1 MSQPLTINIPAIKV
15 CNYEGVSFSFKLYH
29 APEDSV
35 TSTVVGSWFTCTIA
49 TTDST
54 GTTYDVVVS
63 ALNPT
68 AKNGRYGT
76 ISFSYTSTSPS
87 YGEPPLVFEIYQV
100 AYVHTIW
107 SDFKVL
113 LEDVTTT
120 YLGVNVPYSITLLPD
135 KTVIYEG
142 TSVAR
147 DSKSYPTP
155 IYLNRIVESYVNPL
169 SFIYNREYYSWDFFD
184 DDIITVA
191 VRRTL
196 DNSFV
201 GVYSFVYDYSYD
213 YIYSNNNGS
222 FNATVYD
229 AFFVRNNLISNTI
242 SPMMLPSLSVVEP
255 EQIHSGNYKYI
266 SYKDSTI
273 LETILL
279 TYIPGI
285 TNEMNLNP
293 TQSVGQNRLVV
304 TRNDQPIMDLD
315 LTGCGQGAIY
325 YLNRQGAWDYLL
337 IEGNISETKSF
348 DRTTYS
354 TDYDNNVDYTFSKMM
369 IKTEIVTDWE
379 LTTGWLNDRQSD
391 ILVNNL
397 LCTPKAYLQLFD
409 RDDMIPVLITNSES
423 KIKKFRNGRKLNQYT
438 ITCENSK
445 TQSIR

>member
-1 MSQPLTINIPAIKV
+1 MSQPLKINIPAIEV
-15 CNYEGVSFSFKLYH
+15 CNYEGRSFSFKVYH
-29 APEDSV
+29 ASEDSV
-35 TSTVVGSWFTCTIA
+35 TFSVSGSWFTCTVA

-54 GTTYDVVVS
+54 GTIYDVVIS

-107 SDFKVL
+107 SDFTVHL
-113 LEDVTTT
+113 DDVTTA
-120 YLGVNVPYSITLLPD
+120 YLGVNVPYSITLLPN
-135 KTVIYEG
+135 KTVLYEG

-155 IYLNRIVESYVNPL
+155 IYLNRIIESYVKPL
-169 SFIYNREYYSWDFFD
+169 PSVVGYDYNGWEFYD

-229 AFFVRNNLISNTI
+229 TFFVRNNLISNTI

-255 EQIHSGNYKYI
+255 EPTHSGNYKYI
-266 SYKDSTI
+266 SYKDNTVLKTDSLIYT
-273 LETILL
+273 
-279 TYIPGI
+279 PGI
-285 TNEMNLNP
+285 TNEMKLNP
-293 TQSVGQNRLVV
+293 NQTEGQNRLVM

-354 TDYDNNVDYTFSKMM
+354 TDFNNSVDSTFSKRT
-369 IKTEIVTDWE
+369 IKTEIITDWN

-397 LCTPKAYLQLFD
+397 LGTPQAYFQIFD
-409 RDDMIPVLITNSES
+409 RDGLIPVLITNSES
-423 KIKKFRNGRKLNQYT
+423 KVKKFRNGRKLNQYT
-438 ITCENSK
+438 ITCENSR

>member
-1 MSQPLTINIPAIKV
+1 MSQPLKINIPAIEV
-15 CNYEGVSFSFKLYH
+15 CNYEGRSFSFKVYH
-29 APEDSV
+29 ASEDSI
-35 TSTVVGSWFTCTIA
+35 TSTMTGGWFTCTVA
-49 TTDST
+49 TTDTT
-54 GTTYDVVVS
+54 GTTYDVVIS
-63 ALNPT
+63 ALNPI

-76 ISFSYTSTSPS
+76 ISFSYTSSSPS

-100 AYVHTIW
+100 AYVRTVW
-107 SDFKVL
+107 SDFKVF
-113 LEDVTTT
+113 LEDVTTA
-120 YLGVNVPYSITLLPD
+120 YLGVNVPYSITLLPN

-142 TSVAR
+142 TSVAL
-147 DSKSYPTP
+147 DSKSYPAP

-169 SFIYNREYYSWDFFD
+169 PSVYGYDYNSWEFYD

-213 YIYSNNNGS
+213 YLYSNNNGS
-222 FNATVYD
+222 LNAIVYES
-229 AFFVRNNLISNTI
+229 FFVRNNLISNTI

-255 EQIHSGNYKYI
+255 EPNHSGDYKYI
-266 SYKDSTI
+266 SYKDNTVLGTTS
-273 LETILL
+273 LA
-279 TYIPGI
+279 YIEGI

-293 TQSVGQNRLVV
+293 NQTEGQNRLVI
-304 TRNDQPIMDLD
+304 TRNNEPIMDLD

-354 TDYDNNVDYTFSKMM
+354 TDYDNNVDYSLSKRT

-397 LCTPKAYLQLFD
+397 LCTPKAYLKLFD
-409 RDDMIPVLITNSES
+409 RDGLIPVLITNSKS
-423 KIKKFRNGRKLNQYT
+423 KVKKFRNGRKLNQYT
-438 ITCENSK
+438 ITCENSR

>member
-1 MSQPLTINIPAIKV
+1 MQ
-15 CNYEGVSFSFKLYH
+15 ERFKGF
-29 APEDSV
+29 E
-35 TSTVVGSWFTCTIA
+35 
-49 TTDST
+49 
-54 GTTYDVVVS
+54 DVV
-63 ALNPT
+63 
-68 AKNGRYGT
+68 
-76 ISFSYTSTSPS
+76 
-87 YGEPPLVFEIYQV
+87 
-100 AYVHTIW
+100 
-107 SDFKVL
+107 DFV
-113 LEDVTTT
+113 D
-120 YLGVNVPYSITLLPD
+120 
-135 KTVIYEG
+135 
-142 TSVAR
+142 
-147 DSKSYPTP
+147 
-155 IYLNRIVESYVNPL
+155 NR
-169 SFIYNREYYSWDFFD
+169 FD

-255 EQIHSGNYKYI
+255 EPNHSGNYKYI
-266 SYKDSTI
+266 SYKDSTV
-273 LETILL
+273 LDTISL

-354 TDYDNNVDYTFSKMM
+354 TDYDNNVDYTFSKMT

-409 RDDMIPVLITNSES
+409 RDGMIPVLITNSES

-438 ITCENSK
+438 ITCENSR

>member
-1 MSQPLTINIPAIKV
+1 MSQPLRINIPAIKV
-15 CNYEGVSFSFKLYH
+15 CNYEGESFSFKLYH

-35 TSTVVGSWFTCTIA
+35 TFSMTGGWFTCTIA

-54 GTTYDVVVS
+54 GTTYDVVIS

-76 ISFSYTSTSPS
+76 ISFSYTSSSPS

-100 AYVHTIW
+100 AYVHTVW

-113 LEDVTTT
+113 LDDVTTA
-120 YLGVNVPYSITLLPD
+120 YQGVNVPYSITLLPD
-135 KTVIYEG
+135 KTVLYEG
-142 TSVAR
+142 TSVAL

-155 IYLNRIVESYVNPL
+155 IYLNRIVDSYVSPL
-169 SFIYNREYYSWDFFD
+169 PSVYGYDYNSWEFYD

-213 YIYSNNNGS
+213 YLYSNNNGS
-222 FNATVYD
+222 FSATTYD
-229 AFFVRNNLISNTI
+229 SFFVRNNLISNTI
-242 SPMMLPSLSVVEP
+242 SPMMSPSLSVVEP
-255 EQIHSGNYKYI
+255 ELKHSGNYKYI
-266 SYKDSTI
+266 SYKDNTVLDTI
-273 LETILL
+273 SLV
-279 TYIPGI
+279 YNPGI

-293 TQSVGQNRLVV
+293 AQSEGQNRLVI
-304 TRNDQPIMDLD
+304 TRNDEPIMDLD

-348 DRTTYS
+348 DRATYS
-354 TDYDNNVDYTFSKMM
+354 TDYDNNVNYSLSKKT
-369 IKTEIVTDWE
+369 IKTDIATDWE
-379 LTTGWLNDRQSD
+379 LTTGWLNDKQSD

-397 LCTPKAYLQLFD
+397 LCTPQAYLQLFD
-409 RDDMIPVLITNSES
+409 RDDMIPVLITNSDA
-423 KIKKFRNGRKLNQYT
+423 KVKKFRNGRKLNQYT

-445 TQSIR
+445 TQSIG

>member
-1 MSQPLTINIPAIKV
+1 MSQPLKINIPAIEV
-15 CNYEGVSFSFKLYH
+15 CNYEGRSFSFKVYH
-29 APEDSV
+29 ASEDSI
-35 TSTVVGSWFTCTIA
+35 TSTMTGGWFTCTVA
-49 TTDST
+49 TTDTT
-54 GTTYDVVVS
+54 GTTYDVVIS
-63 ALNPT
+63 ALNPI
-68 AKNGRYGT
+68 AKDGRYGT
-76 ISFSYTSTSPS
+76 ISFSYTSSSPS

-100 AYVHTIW
+100 AYVRTVW
-107 SDFKVL
+107 SDFKVF
-113 LEDVTTT
+113 LEDVTTA
-120 YLGVNVPYSITLLPD
+120 YLGVNVPYSITLLPN

-142 TSVAR
+142 TSVAL

-155 IYLNRIVESYVNPL
+155 IFLNRIVESYVNPL
-169 SFIYNREYYSWDFFD
+169 PSVYGYDYNSWEFYD

-213 YIYSNNNGS
+213 YLYSNNNGS
-222 FNATVYD
+222 LNAIVYES
-229 AFFVRNNLISNTI
+229 FFVRNNLISNTI
-242 SPMMLPSLSVVEP
+242 SPMMKPSLSVVEP
-255 EQIHSGNYKYI
+255 EPNHSGDYKYI
-266 SYKDSTI
+266 SYKDNTVLGTI
-273 LETILL
+273 SL
-279 TYIPGI
+279 TYIPGV

-293 TQSVGQNRLVV
+293 NQTEGQNRLVI
-304 TRNDQPIMDLD
+304 TRNNEPIMDLD

-354 TDYDNNVDYTFSKMM
+354 TDYDNNVDYSLSKRT

-397 LCTPKAYLQLFD
+397 LCTPKAYLKLFD
-409 RDDMIPVLITNSES
+409 RDGLIPVLITNSKS
-423 KIKKFRNGRKLNQYT
+423 KVKKFRNGRKLNQYT
-438 ITCENSK
+438 ITCENSR

>member
-1 MSQPLTINIPAIKV
+1 MSQPLTINIPTVKV
-15 CNYEGVSFSFKLYH
+15 CNYEGESFSFKLYH
-29 APEDSV
+29 ASEDSV
-35 TSTVVGSWFTCTIA
+35 TSTVTGSWFTCKIA

-54 GTTYDVVVS
+54 GTTYDVVVN

-68 AKNGRYGT
+68 VKNGRYGT

-107 SDFKVL
+107 NDFTVHL
-113 LEDVTTT
+113 DDVTTA
-120 YLGVNVPYSITLLPD
+120 YQGVNVPYSITSLPD
-135 KTVIYEG
+135 KTVLYEG
-142 TSVAR
+142 TTVAI

-155 IYLNRIVESYVNPL
+155 IYLNRIIESYVSSLPFL
-169 SFIYNREYYSWDFFD
+169 TDHSYFSWENSDE
-184 DDIITVA
+184 DIITVA

-213 YIYSNNNGS
+213 YLYSNNNGS
-222 FNATVYD
+222 FNAKVYD

-242 SPMMLPSLSVVEP
+242 SPMMLPSLSIVEP
-255 EQIHSGNYKYI
+255 EPNHSGNYKYI
-266 SYKDSTI
+266 SYKDNTVLDTI
-273 LETILL
+273 SLI
-279 TYIPGI
+279 YNPGI

-304 TRNDQPIMDLD
+304 TRNDEPIMDLD

-348 DRTTYS
+348 DRTTYT
-354 TDYDNNVDYTFSKMM
+354 TDYNNSVDYTLGKMT
-369 IKTEIVTDWE
+369 IKSDIVTDWV
-379 LTTGWLNDRQSD
+379 LTTGWLNDKQSD

-397 LCTPKAYLQLFD
+397 LCTPLAYLQIFD
-409 RDDMIPVLITNSES
+409 RDDMIPVLITNSDA
-423 KIKKFRNGRKLNQYT
+423 KVKKFRNGRKLNQYT
-438 ITCENSK
+438 ITCENSR

>member
-1 MSQPLTINIPAIKV
+1 MSQPLKINIPAIEV
-15 CNYEGVSFSFKLYH
+15 CNYEGRSFSFKVYH
-29 APEDSV
+29 ASEDSI
-35 TSTVVGSWFTCTIA
+35 TFTMTGGWFTCTVA
-49 TTDST
+49 TTDTT
-54 GTTYDVVVS
+54 GTTYDVVIS
-63 ALNPT
+63 ALNPI
-68 AKNGRYGT
+68 AKDGRYGT
-76 ISFSYTSTSPS
+76 ISFSYTSSSPS

-100 AYVHTIW
+100 AYVRTIW
-107 SDFKVL
+107 SDFKVF
-113 LEDVTTT
+113 LEDVTTA
-120 YLGVNVPYSITLLPD
+120 YLGVNVPYSITLLPN

-142 TSVAR
+142 TSVAL
-147 DSKSYPTP
+147 DSKSYPAP

-169 SFIYNREYYSWDFFD
+169 PSVYGYDYNSWEFYD

-213 YIYSNNNGS
+213 YLYSNNNGS
-222 FNATVYD
+222 LNAIVYES
-229 AFFVRNNLISNTI
+229 FFVRNNLISNTI

-255 EQIHSGNYKYI
+255 EPNHSGDYKYI
-266 SYKDSTI
+266 SYKDNTVLGTTS
-273 LETILL
+273 LA
-279 TYIPGI
+279 YIEGV

-293 TQSVGQNRLVV
+293 NQNEGQNRLVI
-304 TRNDQPIMDLD
+304 TRNNEPIMDLD

-354 TDYDNNVDYTFSKMM
+354 TDYDNNINYSLSKRT

-397 LCTPKAYLQLFD
+397 LCTPKAYLKLFD
-409 RDDMIPVLITNSES
+409 RDGLIPVLITNSKS
-423 KIKKFRNGRKLNQYT
+423 KVKKFRNGRKLNQYT
-438 ITCENSK
+438 ITCENSR

>member
-1 MSQPLTINIPAIKV
+1 MSQPLKINIPAIEV
-15 CNYEGVSFSFKLYH
+15 CNYEGRSFSFKVYH
-29 APEDSV
+29 ASEDSITSSV
-35 TSTVVGSWFTCTIA
+35 TGGWFTCTVA
-49 TTDST
+49 TTDTT
-54 GTTYDVVVS
+54 GTTYDVVIS

-100 AYVHTIW
+100 AYVRTVW
-107 SDFKVL
+107 SDFKVF
-113 LEDVTTT
+113 LEDVTTA
-120 YLGVNVPYSITLLPD
+120 YQGVNVPYSITSLPN

-142 TSVAR
+142 TSVAL
-147 DSKSYPTP
+147 DSKSYPAP

-169 SFIYNREYYSWDFFD
+169 PSIYGYDYNSWEFYD

-213 YIYSNNNGS
+213 YLYSNNNGS
-222 FNATVYD
+222 FNAIVYES
-229 AFFVRNNLISNTI
+229 FFVRNNLISNTI
-242 SPMMLPSLSVVEP
+242 SPMMYPSLSVVEP
-255 EQIHSGNYKYI
+255 ELKQSGNYKYI
-266 SYKDSTI
+266 SYKDNTVLDTI
-273 LETILL
+273 SLI
-279 TYIPGI
+279 YVPGI

-293 TQSVGQNRLVV
+293 SQTVEQNRLVI

-348 DRTTYS
+348 DRATYS
-354 TDYDNNVDYTFSKMM
+354 TDYDNNVNYSLSKRT
-369 IKTEIVTDWE
+369 IKTDIATDWE

-397 LCTPKAYLQLFD
+397 LCTPKAYLKLFD
-409 RDDMIPVLITNSES
+409 RDGLIPVLITNSKS
-423 KIKKFRNGRKLNQYT
+423 KVKKFRNGRKLNQYT
-438 ITCENSK
+438 ITCENSR

>member
-1 MSQPLTINIPAIKV
+1 MCLHDNSRIDCL
-15 CNYEGVSFSFKLYH
+15 
-29 APEDSV
+29 
-35 TSTVVGSWFTCTIA
+35 
-49 TTDST
+49 
-54 GTTYDVVVS
+54 
-63 ALNPT
+63 
-68 AKNGRYGT
+68 
-76 ISFSYTSTSPS
+76 
-87 YGEPPLVFEIYQV
+87 IYRC
-100 AYVHTIW
+100 
-107 SDFKVL
+107 S
-113 LEDVTTT
+113 
-120 YLGVNVPYSITLLPD
+120 
-135 KTVIYEG
+135 TVIYEG
-142 TSVAR
+142 TSVAK

-169 SFIYNREYYSWDFFD
+169 SFIYNREYFSWDFFD

-266 SYKDSTI
+266 SYKDSTV
-273 LETILL
+273 LDTISLV
-279 TYIPGI
+279 YVPGI

-354 TDYDNNVDYTFSKMM
+354 TDFNNNVDYSFSKMT

-423 KIKKFRNGRKLNQYT
+423 KVKKFRNGRKLNQYT
-438 ITCENSK
+438 ITCENSR

>member
-1 MSQPLTINIPAIKV
+1 MSQPLKINISNVEV
-15 CNYEGVSFSFKLYH
+15 CNYEGRSFSFKVYH
-29 APEDSV
+29 ASEDSI
-35 TSTVVGSWFTCTIA
+35 TSTVTGNWITCTVA
-49 TTDST
+49 TTDTT
-54 GTTYDVVVS
+54 GTTYDVVIS

-76 ISFSYTSTSPS
+76 ISFSYTSSSPS

-100 AYVHTIW
+100 AYVRTIW

-113 LEDVTTT
+113 LEDVTTA
-120 YLGVNVPYSITLLPD
+120 YQGVNVPYSITSLPN

-142 TSVAR
+142 TSVAL

-155 IYLNRIVESYVNPL
+155 IYLNRIVESYVSSLP
-169 SFIYNREYYSWDFFD
+169 FVAEYDYGDWEFFD

-213 YIYSNNNGS
+213 YLYSNNNGS
-222 FNATVYD
+222 FSATTYD
-229 AFFVRNNLISNTI
+229 SFFVRNNLISNTI
-242 SPMMLPSLSVVEP
+242 SPMMKPSLSVVEP
-255 EQIHSGNYKYI
+255 EPNHSGDYKYI
-266 SYKDSTI
+266 SYKDNTI
-273 LETILL
+273 LETVSLS
-279 TYIPGI
+279 YIKGI

-293 TQSVGQNRLVV
+293 NQTVEQNRLVI
-304 TRNDQPIMDLD
+304 TRNNEPIMDLD

-348 DRTTYS
+348 DRATYS
-354 TDYDNNVDYTFSKMM
+354 TDYDNNVNYSLSKRT

-379 LTTGWLNDRQSD
+379 LTTGWLNDKQSD

-397 LCTPKAYLQLFD
+397 LCTPKAYLQVFD
-409 RDDMIPVLITNSES
+409 KDGLIPVLITNSKS
-423 KIKKFRNGRKLNQYT
+423 KVKKFRNGRKLNQYT
-438 ITCENSK
+438 ITCENSR

>member
-1 MSQPLTINIPAIKV
+1 MSQPLKINIPAIEV
-15 CNYEGVSFSFKLYH
+15 CNYEGRSFSFKVYH
-29 APEDSV
+29 ASEDSI
-35 TSTVVGSWFTCTIA
+35 TSTVSGSWFTCTVA

-107 SDFKVL
+107 SDFTVHL
-113 LEDVTTT
+113 DDVTTA
-120 YLGVNVPYSITLLPD
+120 YLGVNVPYSITLLPN
-135 KTVIYEG
+135 KTVLYEG

-155 IYLNRIVESYVNPL
+155 IYLNRIIETYVNPL
-169 SFIYNREYYSWDFFD
+169 PSVVGYDYGDWEFFD

-222 FNATVYD
+222 FNATTYD

-242 SPMMLPSLSVVEP
+242 SPMMSPSLSVVEP
-255 EQIHSGNYKYI
+255 EPNHSGDYKYI
-266 SYKDSTI
+266 SYKDNTV
-273 LETILL
+273 LETVSLS
-279 TYIPGI
+279 YIKGI

-293 TQSVGQNRLVV
+293 TKSEGQNRLVI

-348 DRTTYS
+348 DRTTYT
-354 TDYDNNVDYTFSKMM
+354 TDFNNSVDSTFSKMT
-369 IKTEIVTDWE
+369 IKTEIITDWV

-397 LCTPKAYLQLFD
+397 LGTPKAYLQVFD
-409 RDDMIPVLITNSES
+409 KNDIIPVLITNSES
-423 KIKKFRNGRKLNQYT
+423 KVKKFRNGRKLNQYT
-438 ITCENSK
+438 ITCENSR

>member
-1 MSQPLTINIPAIKV
+1 MSQPLKINIPAIEV
-15 CNYEGVSFSFKLYH
+15 CNYEGRSFSFKVYH
-29 APEDSV
+29 ASEDSI
-35 TSTVVGSWFTCTIA
+35 TFTMTGGWFTCTVA
-49 TTDST
+49 TTDTT
-54 GTTYDVVVS
+54 GTTYDVVIS
-63 ALNPT
+63 ALNPI
-68 AKNGRYGT
+68 AKDGRYGT
-76 ISFSYTSTSPS
+76 ISFSYPSSSPS

-100 AYVHTIW
+100 AYVRTVW
-107 SDFKVL
+107 SDFKVF
-113 LEDVTTT
+113 LEDVTTA

-142 TSVAR
+142 TSVAL
-147 DSKSYPTP
+147 DSKSYPAP

-169 SFIYNREYYSWDFFD
+169 PSAYGYDYNSWEFYD

-213 YIYSNNNGS
+213 YLYSNNNGS
-222 FNATVYD
+222 LNAIVYES
-229 AFFVRNNLISNTI
+229 FFVRNNLISNTI
-242 SPMMLPSLSVVEP
+242 SPMMKPSLSVVEP
-255 EQIHSGNYKYI
+255 EPNHSGDYKYI
-266 SYKDSTI
+266 SYKDNTVLGTTS
-273 LETILL
+273 LA
-279 TYIPGI
+279 YIEGV

-293 TQSVGQNRLVV
+293 NQNEGQNRLVI
-304 TRNDQPIMDLD
+304 TRNNEPIMDLD

-354 TDYDNNVDYTFSKMM
+354 TDYDNNVDYSLSKRT

-397 LCTPKAYLQLFD
+397 LCTPKAYLKLFD
-409 RDDMIPVLITNSES
+409 RDGLIPVLITNSKS
-423 KIKKFRNGRKLNQYT
+423 KVKKFRNGRKLNQYT
-438 ITCENSK
+438 ITCENSR

>member
-1 MSQPLTINIPAIKV
+1 MSQPLRINIPAIEV
-15 CNYEGVSFSFKLYH
+15 CNYEGRSFSFKVYH
-29 APEDSV
+29 ASEDSI
-35 TSTVVGSWFTCTIA
+35 TSTMTGGWFTCTVA
-49 TTDST
+49 TTDTT
-54 GTTYDVVVS
+54 GTTYDVVIS
-63 ALNPT
+63 ALNPI
-68 AKNGRYGT
+68 AKDGRYGT

-100 AYVHTIW
+100 AYVRTIW
-107 SDFKVL
+107 SDFTVHL
-113 LEDVTTT
+113 DDVTTAH
-120 YLGVNVPYSITLLPD
+120 LGVNVPYSITLLPN

-155 IYLNRIVESYVNPL
+155 IYLNRIIETYVNPL
-169 SFIYNREYYSWDFFD
+169 PSVAEYDYGDWEFFD

-222 FNATVYD
+222 FNATTYD
-229 AFFVRNNLISNTI
+229 SFFVRNNLISNTI
-242 SPMMLPSLSVVEP
+242 SPMMSPSLSVVEP
-255 EQIHSGNYKYI
+255 EPNHSGDYKYI
-266 SYKDSTI
+266 SYKDNTV
-273 LETILL
+273 LETVSLS
-279 TYIPGI
+279 YIKGI

-293 TQSVGQNRLVV
+293 TQSEGQNRLVI

-354 TDYDNNVDYTFSKMM
+354 TDFNNTVNYSLSKRT

-397 LCTPKAYLQLFD
+397 LCTPKAYLKLFD
-409 RDDMIPVLITNSES
+409 RDGLIPVLITNSES
-423 KIKKFRNGRKLNQYT
+423 KVKKFRNGRKLNQYT
-438 ITCENSK
+438 ITCENSR

>member
-1 MSQPLTINIPAIKV
+1 MSQPLRINIPAIKV

-29 APEDSV
+29 ASEDSV
-35 TSTVVGSWFTCTIA
+35 TFSVSGSWFTCTVA

-54 GTTYDVVVS
+54 GTIYDVVIS

-100 AYVHTIW
+100 AYVHTVW
-107 SDFKVL
+107 SDFTVHL
-113 LEDVTTT
+113 DDVTTA
-120 YLGVNVPYSITLLPD
+120 YLGVNVPYSITLLPN
-135 KTVIYEG
+135 KTVLYEG

-155 IYLNRIVESYVNPL
+155 IYLNRIIESYVRPL
-169 SFIYNREYYSWDFFD
+169 PSVVGYDYNGWEFYD

-255 EQIHSGNYKYI
+255 ESVHSGDYKYI
-266 SYKDSTI
+266 SYKDNTV
-273 LETILL
+273 LETDSLIY
-279 TYIPGI
+279 TPGI

-293 TQSVGQNRLVV
+293 NQTEGQNRLVI

-354 TDYDNNVDYTFSKMM
+354 TDFNNSVDSTFGKRM
-369 IKTEIVTDWE
+369 IKTEIITDWN

-397 LCTPKAYLQLFD
+397 LCTPKAYLQVFD
-409 RDDMIPVLITNSES
+409 KNDIIPVLITNSES
-423 KIKKFRNGRKLNQYT
+423 KVKKFRNGRKLNQYT
-438 ITCENSK
+438 ITCENSR

>member
-1 MSQPLTINIPAIKV
+1 MSQPLRINIPAIEV
-15 CNYEGVSFSFKLYH
+15 CNYEGRSFSFKVYH

-35 TSTVVGSWFTCTIA
+35 TSSVVGSWFTCKIA

-76 ISFSYTSTSPS
+76 ISFSYTSSSPS

-100 AYVHTIW
+100 AYVHTVW
-107 SDFKVL
+107 SDFTVHL
-113 LEDVTTT
+113 DDVTTAH
-120 YLGVNVPYSITLLPD
+120 LGVNVPYSITLLPN

-155 IYLNRIVESYVNPL
+155 IYLNRIIESYVRPL
-169 SFIYNREYYSWDFFD
+169 PSVANYDYGDWEFFD
-184 DDIITVA
+184 DDIITVE

-213 YIYSNNNGS
+213 YLYSNNNGS
-222 FNATVYD
+222 FNATTYD

-242 SPMMLPSLSVVEP
+242 SPMMSPSLSVVEP
-255 EQIHSGNYKYI
+255 EPNHSGDYKYI
-266 SYKDSTI
+266 SYKDNTV
-273 LETILL
+273 LETVSLS
-279 TYIPGI
+279 YIKGI

-293 TQSVGQNRLVV
+293 TQSEGQNRLVV
-304 TRNDQPIMDLD
+304 TRNDEPIMDLD

-354 TDYDNNVDYTFSKMM
+354 TDFNNTVDYSLSKRT
-369 IKTEIVTDWE
+369 IKTEIITDWV

-397 LCTPKAYLQLFD
+397 LCTPQAYLQLFD

-423 KIKKFRNGRKLNQYT
+423 KVKKFRNGRKLNQYT
-438 ITCENSK
+438 ITCENSR